1 MILCTVQNNGAAP
14 SDFCQ
19 RVHKAKEIAAK
30 LWEGFAALNRRSW
43 GSFAALLMRAIDR
56 PLGWRPS
63 SASHSVYQAFDLIA
77 RAICGDADEID
88 LAIRV
93 IGRHMCNFDWQKPW
107 LIGMQQRYPSVA
119 RISGQLC
126 NQVGNSHGASQL
138 ETPFSLRTLDMHQR
152 R

>member
-1 MILCTVQNNGAAP
+1 
-14 SDFCQ
+14 
-19 RVHKAKEIAAK
+19 
-30 LWEGFAALNRRSW
+30 
-43 GSFAALLMRAIDR
+43 MRAIDR

-152 R
+152 GPFLRHVGRMSAVGTAAFARRSAVICDTLIEN